1 MTATTQLVEAAP
13 PARLSISEVS
23 AVTGLT
29 QDTLRWYEREGM
41 FPRIARGTDR
51 RRAYDHDDVARIMLL
66 VKLRRTGMS
75 VTNMQKFV
83 QLLQGG
89 AETHPER
96 MRLLREHR
104 VTVLAQLAQVQGDL
118 DAVDAKISYY
128 EGLLD
133 PGLDCAGSPR
143 DDSVSQ
149 FSSLTNDSKGAT
161 V

>member
-1 MTATTQLVEAAP
+1 M
-13 PARLSISEVS
+13 
-23 AVTGLT
+23 TGLT

-51 RRAYDHDDVARIMLL
+51 RRSYDHDDVARIMLL

-83 QLLQGG
+83 LLLQGG

-96 MRLLREHR
+96 MLLLREHR
-104 VTVLAQLAQVQGDL
+104 ITVLAKLAQVQGDL

-133 PGLDCAGSPR
+133 PGLDCTGSPL
-143 DDSVSQ
+143 DDSESRHQAPTDHSQ
-149 FSSLTNDSKGAT
+149 GAPL
-161 V
+161 